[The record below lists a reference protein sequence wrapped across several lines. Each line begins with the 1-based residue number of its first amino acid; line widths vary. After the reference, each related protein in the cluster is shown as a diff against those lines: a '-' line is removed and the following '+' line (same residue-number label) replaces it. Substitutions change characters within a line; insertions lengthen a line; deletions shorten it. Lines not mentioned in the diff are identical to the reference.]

1 MQLANKEI
9 RSKAKAAGVRFW
21 QVAKAIDVSE
31 ATLTRMLRE
40 ELSAADAK
48 RLLAVIEQIGGDR
61 DVGVSE
67 SA

>member
-1 MQLANKEI
+1 MQFANKEI
-9 RSKAKAAGVRFW
+9 RSKAKAAGVRLW

-48 RLLAVIEQIGGDR
+48 RLLTVIEQIGGDR
-61 DVGVSE
+61 DAGVSE

>member
-1 MQLANKEI
+1 MQFANKEI
-9 RSKAKAAGVRFW
+9 RSNAKEAGVRLW
-21 QVAKAIDVSE
+21 QVAKAIGVSE

-48 RLLAVIEQIGGDR
+48 RLLAIIEQIGGDR
-61 DVGVSE
+61 GAGISE